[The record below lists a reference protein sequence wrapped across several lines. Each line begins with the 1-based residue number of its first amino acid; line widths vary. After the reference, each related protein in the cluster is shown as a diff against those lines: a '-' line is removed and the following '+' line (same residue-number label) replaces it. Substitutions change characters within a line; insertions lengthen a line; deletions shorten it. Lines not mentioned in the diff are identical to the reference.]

1 MIRIPTGPVSKNTA
15 RTLSILAGLAA
26 IGLSFLPPLAP
37 FALVLREFGI
47 GATGLGTA
55 LGK

>member
-26 IGLSFLPPLAP
+26 IGLSFIPALAP
-37 FALVLREFGI
+37 FSLPLREFGI

>member
-15 RTLSILAGLAA
+15 RMLTLLAGLAA
-26 IGLSFLPPLAP
+26 LGLSFIPQLAP
-37 FALVLREFGI
+37 FALYLREFGI